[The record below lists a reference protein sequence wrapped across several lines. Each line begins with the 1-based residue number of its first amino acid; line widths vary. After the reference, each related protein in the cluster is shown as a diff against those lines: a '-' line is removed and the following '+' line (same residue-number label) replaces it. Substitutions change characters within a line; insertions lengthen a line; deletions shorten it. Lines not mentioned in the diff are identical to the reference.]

1 MENAVEHPELRM
13 WIFFYLI
20 VLSALLWATFLLT
33 RGEMVNSSVAVAVIA
48 IFMSSFSFVFTK
60 KFRPYIYLNLI
71 IFAAVLWAT
80 FLLLQ
85 GVMIV
90 VSLFMYTVAGG
101 INIFAFLWVEQ
112 TEKEKLLSRSHPLR
126 IFSHQFLPGF
136 MK

>member
-101 INIFAFLWVEQ
+101 INIFSFLWVNQ
-112 TEKEKLLSRSHPLR
+112 TEKAE
-126 IFSHQFLPGF
+126 
-136 MK
+136 

>member
-1 MENAVEHPELRM
+1 MENAVERPELRT

-33 RGEMVNSSVAVAVIA
+33 RGEMVFSSVAVAIIA
-48 IFMSSFSFVFTK
+48 IFMSSFSFTFTK

-71 IFAAVLWAT
+71 IFAAILWAT

-101 INIFAFLWVEQ
+101 INIFSFLWVNQ
-112 TEKEKLLSRSHPLR
+112 TEKAE
-126 IFSHQFLPGF
+126 
-136 MK
+136 

>member
-1 MENAVEHPELRM
+1 
-13 WIFFYLI
+13 
-20 VLSALLWATFLLT
+20 
-33 RGEMVNSSVAVAVIA
+33 MVFSSVAVAVIA

-101 INIFAFLWVEQ
+101 INIFSFLWINQ
-112 TEKEKLLSRSHPLR
+112 TEKAE
-126 IFSHQFLPGF
+126 
-136 MK
+136 